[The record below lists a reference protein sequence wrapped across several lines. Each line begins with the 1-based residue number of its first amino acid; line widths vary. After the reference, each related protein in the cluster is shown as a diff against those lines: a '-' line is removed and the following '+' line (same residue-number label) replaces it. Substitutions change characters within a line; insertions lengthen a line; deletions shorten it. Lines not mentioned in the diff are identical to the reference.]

1 MVELFLEWLYTKV
14 GIDTELLDDWY
25 DQARRELKQADDDT
39 LEAFTLW
46 YELNI
51 TD

>member
-14 GIDTELLDDWY
+14 SIEIELFDDWY
-25 DQARRELKQADDDT
+25 DQAKRELKQADDDT
-39 LEAFTLW
+39 LKAFVDW

-51 TD
+51 AN